1 MLGANVELAIPVSDS
16 STIWL
21 HISNSSHQNVTKKNT
36 KHLSKFNQKQ
46 SQVAITCTTVI
57 MVLCKALLVLKGY
70 AQRNLSLKSIE
81 CNATVRDSQIIQ
93 FNK

>member
-1 MLGANVELAIPVSDS
+1 MLPKRILNIY
-16 STIWL
+16 
-21 HISNSSHQNVTKKNT
+21 QNLIK
-36 KHLSKFNQKQ
+36 KQ
-46 SQVAITCTTVI
+46 SQVAITTDI

-93 FNK
+93 FNILSKHTIME